1 MFLNFISTDPNCSP
15 ESSKTP
21 QIFSRVLFFFGKTL
35 KFAKIFFKLKT
46 QRENRLNEVAI

>member
-1 MFLNFISTDPNCSP
+1 MFLNFINNDPNCYP
-15 ESSKTP
+15 EIPKTT

-35 KFAKIFFKLKT
+35 NFAKIFFKLKT